1 MPDADL
7 EPYADIPGPRRRS
20 GTDQTTERLLEA
32 AAREF
37 MERGYEAARVS
48 SIARRA
54 ALTPGAVYARW
65 PTKSDVIVAAL
76 DYIFQRILPSR
87 RLKDAGID
95 SMGSRDMLTI
105 LGAGLLV
112 DDDTRDVMVQV
123 FSSARA
129 NEDIRECLREYLN
142 QRAQDVYN
150 VVAEGQ
156 EAGLLDP
163 DLSAAAMSLVG
174 QAAGIGVHLLLS
186 AGLDEQYVPAEEEWD
201 TVVLR
206 LISGLAPP
214 DAATA

>member
-1 MPDADL
+1 
-7 EPYADIPGPRRRS
+7 
-20 GTDQTTERLLEA
+20 
-32 AAREF
+32 

-54 ALTPGAVYARW
+54 GLTAGAVYARW
-65 PTKSDVIVAAL
+65 PTKSEVIVAAL

-87 RLKDAGID
+87 RLKDVGID
-95 SMGSRDMLTI
+95 SMGSRDMLAI

-112 DDDTRDVMVQV
+112 DDDTRDVMTQV
-123 FSSARA
+123 FSGARN
-129 NEDIRECLREYLN
+129 NEDIRECLQQYLN
-142 QRAQDVYN
+142 QRAQDVYD

-163 DLSAAAMSLVG
+163 ELSAAAISLVG

-186 AGLDEQYVPAEEEWD
+186 AGLDQQYVPTEDEWH
-201 TVVLR
+201 TLMLR

-214 DAATA
+214 DAATP